1 MEENKIAG
9 HKVVI
14 AGGSAGSLNV
24 LLDILPKL
32 REPLPYAFV
41 IVVHRKSGEDS
52 TLEELIAM
60 KTSVPLG
67 DVEDKVPLLP
77 GHIYIAPADYHILF
91 EKEYE
96 IALDT
101 SEKVNYSR
109 PSIDVAFESAAEAF
123 GPLLTGILL
132 SGSNAD
138 GTNGVKAIKDSG
150 GIVLIQKPETAD
162 MPYMP
167 QHAAAAIRPDHIL
180 DAPGLLKFLNEHL

>member
-1 MEENKIAG
+1 MEENQITG

-32 REPLPYAFV
+32 RVPLLYTFV
-41 IVVHRKSGEDS
+41 IVLHRKGGEDQ

-60 KTSVPLG
+60 KTNVPLR

-77 GHIYIAPADYHILF
+77 GYIYIAPADYHILF
-91 EKEYE
+91 EKNYE

-138 GTNGVKAIKDSG
+138 GTNGVKAIKEFG
-150 GIVLIQKPETAD
+150 GIVLIQQPETAN

-167 QHAAAAIRPDHIL
+167 QHAAAAMRPDHIL
-180 DAPGLLKFLNEHL
+180 DATGLLSFLNQH